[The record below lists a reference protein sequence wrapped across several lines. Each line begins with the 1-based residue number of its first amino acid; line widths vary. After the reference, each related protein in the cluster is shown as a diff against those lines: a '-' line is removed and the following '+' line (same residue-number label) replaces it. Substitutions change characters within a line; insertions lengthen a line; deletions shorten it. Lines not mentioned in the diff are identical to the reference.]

1 MPMDPVS
8 AFGGAAAGGVSA
20 GAGGARGACA
30 DAAPDRAGAD
40 GQSAHSTHTPSANA
54 DECAVAPRNPGYYG
68 GHGNGHRGCDYR
80 GRAGCSGVGET
91 AHAHRQSQRRD
102 GPQIVRGELAGR
114 ASIHAETIATKLDA
128 LPEAD
133 RSLRRRNR
141 KIAVAIRT
149 TGRSGEPAAT
159 ARPQAEAAEPPKTS
173 ANEKPENR
181 LRHAEGGL

>member
-20 GAGGARGACA
+20 GAGRARGACA
-30 DAAPDRAGAD
+30 DAAPDRAGAN
-40 GQSAHSTHTPSANA
+40 GQSAHSTHAQSADA

-91 AHAHRQSQRRD
+91 AHAHRSQRRD

-159 ARPQAEAAEPPKTS
+159 ARPQAEAAEPQKTS